1 MVSHHSPAC
10 KEVQGWLTPWLSWVC
25 QLRARAESLGTIM
38 RISQGLW
45 GKEQTHLK
53 ELFMK
58 FGYVVR
64 DCVKWFK
71 ICFFSQLWLQ
81 QHKVCGSRLLAF
93 FSKEHRPAWDSLSF
107 SVKNHS
113 EKTQWKKSKA
123 PICFGQL
130 SNSWQ
135 CEKYRGARVSGILP
149 VLESMSSR
157 AEKSTKSGLLKS
169 ISVARRSV
177 F

>member
-1 MVSHHSPAC
+1 MNTLWVCVGVKLQVTMLTMVSHHSPAC

-25 QLRARAESLGTIM
+25 QLRARAEFLGTIM

-53 ELFMK
+53 EVFMK

-71 ICFFSQLWLQ
+71 ICFFSQLCLQ

-93 FSKEHRPAWDSLSF
+93 FSNEHRPAWDSLSF

-113 EKTQWKKSKA
+113 EKTQWKNQKHQFALDSCLTPGSVK
-123 PICFGQL
+123 
-130 SNSWQ
+130 NT
-135 CEKYRGARVSGILP
+135 GAQGCLAFFQS
-149 VLESMSSR
+149 
-157 AEKSTKSGLLKS
+157 
-169 ISVARRSV
+169 
-177 F
+177 